1 MSVLSIASKHSLAIA
16 RVAGED
22 DPYAGLVRKTIGPPR
37 LLKLV
42 FAPDSVMM
50 LDKKLQD
57 VVTKALSDA
66 GISCIKHGLYAAREV
81 YEVVRAIEDRV
92 SPSPAFQTI
101 EFGSSRMLLIAN
113 SGVNI
118 NALLKTVFLS
128 KRVRAAID
136 KSIIKSEVQ
145 KEIEDQLDRAPGDQ
159 L

>member
-1 MSVLSIASKHSLAIA
+1 MSINQLAKKHGLAIA
-16 RVAGED
+16 RVAGEED
-22 DPYAGLVRKTIGPPR
+22 LYASLVRKTIGPPR

-42 FAPDSVMM
+42 FAPAATR
-50 LDKKLQD
+50 LDEKLQD

-66 GISCIKHGLYAAREV
+66 GISCIKHGMYAAREV
-81 YEVVRAIEDRV
+81 YDVVRAIEDRV

-145 KEIEDQLDRAPGDQ
+145 KEIEDQLGRNQGEP

>member
-1 MSVLSIASKHSLAIA
+1 MGVALVAAKHGLAIA
-16 RVAGED
+16 RVAGEE
-22 DPYAGLVRKTIGPPR
+22 DPYASLVRKTIGPPR

-42 FAPDSVMM
+42 FAPAATR
-50 LDKKLQD
+50 LDEKLQD

-66 GISCIKHGLYAAREV
+66 GISCVKHGMYAAREV
-81 YEVVRAIEDRV
+81 YEVVRAIEDRI
-92 SPSPAFQTI
+92 SPSPAFQMI

-113 SGVNI
+113 SGVSI
-118 NALLKTVFLS
+118 RDLLKTVFLS

-145 KEIEDQLDRAPGDQ
+145 KEIEDLLDRVPGEP

>member
-1 MSVLSIASKHSLAIA
+1 MSIKQLAKKHGLAIA
-16 RVAGED
+16 RVAGEE
-22 DPYAGLVRKTIGPPR
+22 DPYASLVRKTIGPPR

-42 FAPDSVMM
+42 FAPDTVMM
-50 LDKKLQD
+50 SDRKLQD

-66 GISCIKHGLYAAREV
+66 GISCIKHGMYAAREV
-81 YEVVRAIEDRV
+81 YDVVRAIEDRV

-113 SGVNI
+113 SGVSI

-136 KSIIKSEVQ
+136 KSVIKSKVQ
-145 KEIEDQLDRAPGDQ
+145 KEIEDQLDRVPGEP